1 MLRLLLAVLLAA
13 GACAA
18 QDAPAGPIHPEHHAQ
33 AAVDTNAPQQSP
45 IVVLAGTTVQLAI
58 TQPVWAKTAK
68 AGDPIY
74 AETVFPVAVNNQMAI
89 PAGTYVYGQIDSLS
103 RPGLF
108 SPHAQF
114 QIHFTQLVFA
124 NGYVAA
130 FGNPANS
137 QDGTQTTQPS
147 DVLPAVSD
155 PYVDVSFGSDILL
168 DNGTQME
175 MALQLPLALDGGRVA
190 DAVSSTKPLQPTAF
204 KSATRC
210 RPTAGTPGT
219 PGTPDTVIPGSPGT
233 PETVIPGA
241 PGQPD
246 IVIPGTPATPDTV
259 IPGMPGT
266 PGTPGTSCPGPPV
279 VASSPKAQNYKESF
293 QLTAAASVA
302 GTTLSSGSYQADWTG
317 SGLTIQ
323 VVIRQNGKVVATAP
337 ARFLILSGKAP
348 ANLASTS
355 TNNDGSLSLQ
365 SLRFAGQNFA
375 LYFDGSLGN

>member
-1 MLRLLLAVLLAA
+1 MLRLVLAVLLAA
-13 GACAA
+13 GAGAA

-33 AAVDTNAPQQSP
+33 AAVNTNAPQSP
-45 IVVLAGTTVQLAI
+45 IVVPAGTTVELA
-58 TQPVWAKTAK
+58 TAQPVWTKTVK
-68 AGDPIY
+68 TGDPIY
-74 AETVFPVAVNNQMAI
+74 AETVFPVALNNQMAI
-89 PAGTYVYGQIDSLS
+89 PAGTYVYGQVDSLS

-130 FGNPANS
+130 FGNAANS
-137 QDGTQTTQPS
+137 QGGTQTTQTN

-155 PYVDVSFGSDILL
+155 PYVDVSYASDILL

-175 MALQLPLALDGGRVA
+175 MVLQLPLVLDGGRVA
-190 DAVSSTKPLQPTAF
+190 NAVSSSTPLQPTAF
-204 KSATRC
+204 KSATHC

-233 PETVIPGA
+233 P
-241 PGQPD
+241 GQPD
-246 IVIPGTPATPDTV
+246 TVIPGTPATPDTV
-259 IPGMPGT
+259 IPGIPGT

-302 GTTLSSGSYQADWTG
+302 GTQLSAGNYQADWAA
-317 SGLTIQ
+317 SGLTVS
-323 VVIRQNGKVVATAP
+323 VVIRQNGKVIATAP
-337 ARFLILSGKAP
+337 ARFVILNGKAP

-355 TNNDGSLSLQ
+355 TNSDGSLSLQ
-365 SLRFAGQNFA
+365 SLRFAGQSFA
-375 LYFDGSLGN
+375 LYFDASLGN